1 MSDLV
6 RFGVAMDR
14 ALLSEFD
21 HRIAQKGYEN
31 RSEALRDL
39 VRADLTKAAW
49 DGGASVAGTL
59 TIVYSQKHAEH
70 VARLLLG
77 TPRGDSPSS
86 ESERSTSTSRG
97 AELDSPIVSALRVA
111 LDASRTLEVLIMR
124 GRAATLTDL
133 AGRIGGARGVL
144 SAELAIACTLT
155 PATRRPSPAGDE
167 AAGRRDHDRKALAE
181 DSGEPR

>member
-14 ALLSEFD
+14 ALLTDFD

-49 DGGASVAGTL
+49 DGGAPVAGTL
-59 TIVYSQKHAEH
+59 TIVYSQKHADH
-70 VARLLLG
+70 VARLVLEA
-77 TPRGDSPSS
+77 PRS
-86 ESERSTSTSRG
+86 EPAVDATEV
-97 AELDSPIVSALRVA
+97 AAAPLAHDPLDSPIVSALRVA
-111 LDASRTLEVLIMR
+111 IDATRTLEVLVLR
-124 GRAATLTDL
+124 GRAGALTDL

-144 SAELAIACTLT
+144 SAELSIACALL
-155 PATRRPSPAGDE
+155 PSARRLDPVRTGDGAGDDDD
-167 AAGRRDHDRKALAE
+167 A
-181 DSGEPR
+181 